1 MPYCPTCKN
10 EYPAGTAECPED
22 KSKLVDELPFQAR
35 QGEGVTWVEIAS
47 VGTADEANLMRGF
60 LDAEGIPAQIEN
72 VKFNVEPVNFG
83 AMGDIRIYVGA
94 EDERRALDLLK
105 QRETE
110 YDKLDDDGDTLVTDD
125 GVADIDENAEP
136 ESGG

>member
-1 MPYCPTCKN
+1 MPYCPTCKH
-10 EYPAGTAECPED
+10 EYAAGTSECPEC

-35 QGEGVTWVEIAS
+35 EGEGMTWVEIAG

-60 LDAEGIPAQIEN
+60 LEAEGIPAQIEN

-83 AMGDIRIYVGA
+83 AMGDIRIYVDA
-94 EDERRALDLLK
+94 EDEQRALALLK
-105 QRETE
+105 ERETE
-110 YDKLDDDGDTLVTDD
+110 YDKLEDDDDTIVTDE
-125 GVADIDENAEP
+125 GVAEIDDNAEP

>member
-1 MPYCPTCKN
+1 MD
-10 EYPAGTAECPED
+10 D
-22 KSKLVDELPFQAR
+22 KTTPVGDLPFQAR

-47 VGTADEANLMRGF
+47 VGTEDEANLMRGF
-60 LDAEGIPAQIEN
+60 LEAEGIPAQIEN

-83 AMGDIRIYVGA
+83 MMGDIRIYVGA
-94 EDERRALDLLK
+94 EDEQHALELLK
-105 QRETE
+105 QREAE